1 MNATIKT
8 EKKHFPVL
16 LSKLTNIISPL
27 YGGTFIDCTFGVGG
41 YSNEILKDKR
51 NNIIAIDRDI
61 STIEYANLLK
71 KKYGSRFQF
80 KNIKFSQIINLNA
93 KNLKGII
100 FDLGYS
106 LIQINDN
113 KKGISFNSKS
123 KLNMRMGL
131 NNISAHDVINYM
143 KEENLIKILKY
154 FGNEEKSKFITKK
167 IIQKRQSKEIQT
179 QDLVAIIDSVKK
191 FNKSKIHNS
200 TKTFQ
205 AIRIYVNREISE
217 LIYGLINSFKILPI
231 GGIIAVVTFHS
242 LEDKIVKF
250 FFKYYSQEI
259 NNSRYLPEKEKETKV
274 FKLERVKPIL
284 PSSEEINKNQ
294 PSRSAKL
301 RYGFKIAHLS
311 NLEEFENQFKFFLE
325 IENLGINL

>member
-274 FKLERVKPIL
+274 FKLDRVKPIL
-284 PSSEEINKNQ
+284 PSSEEINKNK

-311 NLEEFENQFKFFLE
+311 NFEEFENQFKFFLE
-325 IENLGINL
+325 LENLGINL

>member
-80 KNIKFSQIINLNA
+80 KNIKFSQIVNLNA

-274 FKLERVKPIL
+274 FKLDRVKPIL
-284 PSSEEINKNQ
+284 PSSEEINKNK

-311 NLEEFENQFKFFLE
+311 NFEEFENQFKFFLE
-325 IENLGINL
+325 LENLGINL

>member
-200 TKTFQ
+200 TKIFQ
-205 AIRIYVNREISE
+205 AVRIYVNREISE

-274 FKLERVKPIL
+274 FKLDRVKPIL
-284 PSSEEINKNQ
+284 PSSEEINKNK

-311 NLEEFENQFKFFLE
+311 NFEEFENQFKFFLE
-325 IENLGINL
+325 LENLGINL

>member
-1 MNATIKT
+1 
-8 EKKHFPVL
+8 
-16 LSKLTNIISPL
+16 
-27 YGGTFIDCTFGVGG
+27 
-41 YSNEILKDKR
+41 
-51 NNIIAIDRDI
+51 
-61 STIEYANLLK
+61 
-71 KKYGSRFQF
+71 
-80 KNIKFSQIINLNA
+80 
-93 KNLKGII
+93 
-100 FDLGYS
+100 
-106 LIQINDN
+106 
-113 KKGISFNSKS
+113 
-123 KLNMRMGL
+123 MRMGL

-274 FKLERVKPIL
+274 FKLDRVKPIL
-284 PSSEEINKNQ
+284 PSSEEINKNK

-311 NLEEFENQFKFFLE
+311 NFEEFENQFKFFLE
-325 IENLGINL
+325 LENLGINL

>member
-71 KKYGSRFQF
+71 KKYGGRFQF

-106 LIQINDN
+106 LTQINDN
-113 KKGISFNSKS
+113 EKGISFNSKG

-143 KEENLIKILKY
+143 KEESLNKIFKY

-274 FKLERVKPIL
+274 FKLDRVKPIL
-284 PSSEEINKNQ
+284 PSSEEINKNK

-311 NLEEFENQFKFFLE
+311 NFEEFENQFKFFLE
-325 IENLGINL
+325 LENLGINL